1 MVYGVT
7 DKRQADPQSRV
18 NTFVHVNHTA
28 SNPRYGILLCI
39 NGTGIMNSWIRRNV
53 TQETL
58 DYAEMNRLAA
68 SVPAGSEG
76 LSVVP
81 FGNGAERMLC
91 NRCPRAGI
99 IGLDLNRHTTAH
111 ILRATQEGIAYSFRY
126 GIDIMRGL
134 GVRPDVIRAG
144 AANLFLSPLFR
155 QTLSML
161 TGARIELFNTDG
173 ALGAA
178 AARRWAPAT
187 TRRAAKR
194 SPRCAGWRSW
204 NPPKLTERRWKKV
217 TGHGSG
223 K

>member
-1 MVYGVT
+1 M
-7 DKRQADPQSRV
+7 SR
-18 NTFVHVNHTA
+18 
-28 SNPRYGILLCI
+28 
-39 NGTGIMNSWIRRNV
+39 RRRS
-53 TQETL
+53 

-76 LSVVP
+76 VLVVP

-91 NRCPRAGI
+91 NRCPGAGI

-111 ILRATQEGIAYSFRY
+111 ILRAAQEGIAYSFRS
-126 GIDIMRGL
+126 GIDIMREL

-155 QTLSML
+155 QTLSTL

-178 AARRWAPAT
+178 AARRWAPGYYK
-187 TRRAAKR
+187 TRGEA
-194 SPRCAGWRSW
+194 SPHCAGWRSW
-204 NPPKLTERRWKKV
+204 NPPKLIERRWKKV

>member
-1 MVYGVT
+1 
-7 DKRQADPQSRV
+7 
-18 NTFVHVNHTA
+18 
-28 SNPRYGILLCI
+28 
-39 NGTGIMNSWIRRNV
+39 
-53 TQETL
+53 
-58 DYAEMNRLAA
+58 MNRQAA

-144 AANLFLSPLFR
+144 AANLFLS
-155 QTLSML
+155 
-161 TGARIELFNTDG
+161 GARIELFNTDG

-178 AARRWAPAT
+178 RGAALGAGYYKTRGEAFAALRRLEVVEPAEADRET
-187 TRRAAKR
+187 LEEGYRAWVREVEKR
-194 SPRCAGWRSW
+194 M
-204 NPPKLTERRWKKV
+204 E
-217 TGHGSG
+217 
-223 K
+223 